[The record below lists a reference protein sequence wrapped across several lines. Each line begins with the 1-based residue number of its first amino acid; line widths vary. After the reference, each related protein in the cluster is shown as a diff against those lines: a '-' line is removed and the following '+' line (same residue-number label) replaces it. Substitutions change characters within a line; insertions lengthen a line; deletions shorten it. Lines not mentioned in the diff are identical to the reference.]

1 MSLKQIAKDKI
12 KEEENIVIG
21 WLATN
26 RVALIINALVG
37 VLSFIVGYR
46 VGH

>member
-12 KEEENIVIG
+12 KAEERVVIG
-21 WLATN
+21 WLVTN
-26 RVALIINALVG
+26 RVALIINALASV
-37 VLSFIVGYR
+37 VSFIIGYR